1 MFPDF
6 RQKFSLELYS
16 LYIEIPPHLSNV
28 SRCTKALDPF
38 IRENESNKKHA
49 NDPLPRSAANPNG
62 ESSVD
67 RDSRRL
73 CPRAVP
79 TEKKLNTF
87 YRSTRGKWERREW
100 RGGKKQVIQGGTRL
114 EKWKGK
120 GGERTRDCNLIN
132 PRLEVA
138 RRSGVRST
146 GSDRLETLARQAY
159 EAVEERGRA
168 HRRSMRPYSALA
180 TPRPGW
186 IFTRAHA
193 FSLRL
198 GFINRD
204 RTYTPAS
211 YRGLQAL
218 KYARPR

>member
-1 MFPDF
+1 M
-6 RQKFSLELYS
+6 
-16 LYIEIPPHLSNV
+16 

-168 HRRSMRPYSALA
+168 HRRLMRPYSPLA

-204 RTYTPAS
+204 RTPARIVS
-211 YRGLQAL
+211 RFASFEICAAEVEEGGFVLGRVRERGGDRDRL
-218 KYARPR
+218 